1 MEFWL
6 HGFPVVGRTR
16 DWAARAEQQGYTGIL
31 LADSETLVADP
42 YVELALASSATEHVR
57 LGVAVT
63 NPVTRH
69 PAVTAAAIATVQA
82 ESGGRAVLGFGRGDS
97 ALRLVDLRPA
107 SLAAFKQAVIDVRH
121 YLGSPPGK
129 GDIASVATPLPWM
142 TDEFA
147 PVPVDVAATGPEVI
161 AIGAVHADRLT
172 FNLGSD
178 AGRLKWAIATARTA
192 RSDAGLDP
200 DAMSFGAY
208 VNVACA
214 PLDDAIAMVRGSA
227 SIFAQFLVEGMRAGV
242 PVSDDDRTVLEAVAV
257 AHDEAQ
263 HGLGIAPQAELL
275 PDDFLSRFALC
286 GPAETLLPRIAELED
301 LGLDR
306 IVVVPASRDVPSA
319 TVDASIS
326 DFARGVIGRVVL

>member
-6 HGFPVVGRTR
+6 HGFPLVGRTK
-16 DWAARAEQQGYTGIL
+16 DWAARAEQQGYAGIL

-63 NPVTRH
+63 NPITRH
-69 PAVTAAAIATVQA
+69 PAVTAAAIATVHA

-97 ALRLVDLRPA
+97 ALRLLDLKPA

-121 YLGSPPGK
+121 YLGSPPDE
-129 GDIASVATPLPWM
+129 GDIASVATPLSWM
-142 TDEFA
+142 TDEFGH
-147 PVPVDVAATGPEVI
+147 VPVDVAATGPGVI

-172 FNLGSD
+172 FNLGAD
-178 AGRLKWAIATARTA
+178 AGRLSWAIATARKA

-242 PVSDDDRTVLEAVAV
+242 PVSDDDKTVLEAVAS

-275 PDDFLSRFALC
+275 PEGFLRRFALC
-286 GPAETLLPRIAELED
+286 GPAEILLPRIAELED

-306 IVVVPASRDVPSA
+306 IVVVPASRDVSA
-319 TVDASIS
+319 AAVDASIS
-326 DFARGVIGRVVL
+326 DFATGVIGKGML